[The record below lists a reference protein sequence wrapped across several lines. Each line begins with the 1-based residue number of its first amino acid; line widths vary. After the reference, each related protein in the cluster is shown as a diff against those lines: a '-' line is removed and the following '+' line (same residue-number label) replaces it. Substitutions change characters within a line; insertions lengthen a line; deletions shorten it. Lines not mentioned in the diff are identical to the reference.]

1 MWCYIDMSSDPKEII
16 VQYHPDSLEGFCN
29 GGNTLR
35 IIGTGRLR
43 SPGHPAGNQ
52 QYHSQM
58 TFLRLASVQR
68 LFPAYYC
75 DGSLKIHMGEYSL
88 HSFKKKESFEGFT
101 YFLFTLHRKK
111 LPLALQRGSG
121 EGEVRPLSS
130 PVIPD
135 LQGGLEG
142 LDNKP

>member
-1 MWCYIDMSSDPKEII
+1 MSIASEPKEIL
-16 VQYHPDSLEGFCN
+16 VEYHPDSLEGFCN

-35 IIGTGRLR
+35 VIGAGRMR

-52 QYHSQM
+52 QYHSQVA
-58 TFLRLASVQR
+58 FLRLASVQR
-68 LFPAYYC
+68 IFPAYYC
-75 DGSLKIHMGEYSL
+75 CGPVKIHMGDYAL

-111 LPLALQRGSG
+111 LPLALERRSG
-121 EGEVRPLSS
+121 EVEVRPLSS
-130 PVIPD
+130 PVVPE

-142 LDNKP
+142 LDNKA